1 MWSFLLGLCVAAVP
15 VYSAVDGD
23 SLSRS
28 GLIQQLA
35 ERLAELAEEGRG
47 YLGRLAGEQTV
58 LSVHKVRVRG
68 QEWLFWSDPV
78 CSRCNLGVAWADDSS
93 WSLL

>member
-1 MWSFLLGLCVAAVP
+1 MWNFLLGVCVAAVP
-15 VYSAVDGD
+15 VCSAVDGG

-35 ERLAELAEEGRG
+35 ERLTELAEEGRG

-58 LSVHKVRVRG
+58 LSVHKVRVCGR
-68 QEWLFWSDPV
+68 SV
-78 CSRCNLGVAWADDSS
+78 GVGLD
-93 WSLL
+93 